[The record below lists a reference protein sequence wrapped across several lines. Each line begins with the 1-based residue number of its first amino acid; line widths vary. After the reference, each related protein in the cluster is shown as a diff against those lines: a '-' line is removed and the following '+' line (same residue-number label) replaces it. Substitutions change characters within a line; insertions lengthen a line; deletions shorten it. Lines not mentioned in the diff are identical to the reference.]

1 MLRKHYRHQLL
12 LFCGEP
18 MTNDFQQAALNE
30 FQKSASQ
37 LAKGKD
43 ATAALTKSYE
53 RYDNLIAKTIDASS
67 IKPACKAGCAFCCHY
82 KVEVRAHEM
91 LLIKDYMSKTCS
103 VERIA
108 AVLAE
113 AKNNAAIIRT
123 LTPEQHL
130 TTNIKCPMLQENQ
143 CSIYPVRPFRCRNF
157 HSTDANACEQSHGDP
172 SNMEIATGMIEDVAI
187 FADAHTQGFEAAAE
201 QTGRDA
207 RIYDFTTALL
217 EAFADPIVLKRYQRG
232 KKTFQ
237 QAIEISA

>member
-1 MLRKHYRHQLL
+1 
-12 LFCGEP
+12 
-18 MTNDFQQAALNE
+18 MTDIFQ
-30 FQKSASQ
+30 
-37 LAKGKD
+37 
-43 ATAALTKSYE
+43 TAALTEYQRSAAQLKNAKEVNPALQKSYE
-53 RYDNLIAKTIDASS
+53 RYDNLIAKAIDESP

-91 LLIKDYMSKTCS
+91 LLIKDYMSKTFS
-103 VERIA
+103 AEKIA

-113 AKNNAAIIRT
+113 AEANAVIIRT

-130 TTNIKCPMLQENQ
+130 TTNLKCALLQDNQ

-172 SNMEIATGMIEDVAI
+172 DNMEIATGMIEDVAM

-207 RIYDFTTALL
+207 RVYDFTTALL
-217 EAFADPIVLKRYQRG
+217 EVFANDQPVKRYQRG

-237 QAIEISA
+237 NAIEVI

>member
-1 MLRKHYRHQLL
+1 
-12 LFCGEP
+12 
-18 MTNDFQQAALNE
+18 MTDPFQSAALSE
-30 FQKSASQ
+30 YQKSAAQ
-37 LAKGKD
+37 LATGKD
-43 ATAALTKSYE
+43 ATAALKKSYE
-53 RYDNLIAKTIDASS
+53 RYDNLIAKTIDESP

-91 LLIKDYMSKTCS
+91 LLIKDYMSKTFS
-103 VERIA
+103 AEKIA
-108 AVLAE
+108 SVLAE
-113 AKNNAAIIRT
+113 AEANAAIIRT

-130 TTNIKCPMLQENQ
+130 TTNLKCALLQDNQ

-172 SNMEIATGMIEDVAI
+172 SNMEIATGMIEDVAM

-207 RIYDFTTALL
+207 RAYDFTTALL
-217 EAFADPIVLKRYQRG
+217 EVFTDANALKRYQRG

-237 QAIEISA
+237 QAIEVSA

>member
-1 MLRKHYRHQLL
+1 
-12 LFCGEP
+12 
-18 MTNDFQQAALNE
+18 MTDPFQSAALSE
-30 FQKSASQ
+30 YQKSASQ
-37 LAKGKD
+37 LAMGKD
-43 ATAALTKSYE
+43 AAAALKKSYE
-53 RYDNLIAKTIDASS
+53 RYDNLIAKTIDESP

-91 LLIKDYMSKTCS
+91 LLIKDYMSKTFS
-103 VERIA
+103 AEKIA

-113 AKNNAAIIRT
+113 AEANAAIIRT

-130 TTNIKCPMLQENQ
+130 TTNLKCTLLQDNQ

-157 HSTDANACEQSHGDP
+157 HSTDAHACEQSHGDP
-172 SNMEIATGMIEDVAI
+172 SNMEIATGMIEDVAM

-207 RIYDFTTALL
+207 RVYDFTTALL
-217 EAFADPIVLKRYQRG
+217 EVFTEPNAAKRYKTG

-237 QAIEISA
+237 VAIEVI

>member
-1 MLRKHYRHQLL
+1 
-12 LFCGEP
+12 
-18 MTNDFQQAALNE
+18 MTDPFQTAALNE
-30 FQKSASQ
+30 YQKSNAQ
-37 LAKGKD
+37 LAAGKD
-43 ATAALTKSYE
+43 AATALKRSYE
-53 RYDNLIAKTIDASS
+53 RYDNLIAKAIDESP

-91 LLIKDYMSKTCS
+91 LLIKDYMSKTFS
-103 VERIA
+103 TEKIA
-108 AVLAE
+108 AVLSEAE
-113 AKNNAAIIRT
+113 TNAAIIRT

-130 TTNIKCPMLQENQ
+130 TTNLKCAMLQDNQ

-172 SNMEIATGMIEDVAI
+172 SNMEIATGMIEDVAM

-207 RIYDFTTALL
+207 RVYDFTTALL
-217 EAFADPIVLKRYQRG
+217 EVFNNANALKRYQRG

-237 QAIEISA
+237 RAIEVE